1 MAETHIHEPEKKK
14 KHIAQ
19 IQQVIM
25 NLCTNAYHAMG
36 DAPGVL
42 TVGLSEIEVSE
53 LESIPDLNRVT
64 GKYLKLEIKDT
75 GHGMDPKIMERIFD
89 PYFTTKKVG
98 KGTGLGLA
106 VVDGILKNH
115 QGFIKAFSQKGQGS
129 TFQVFLPI
137 TEQAES
143 EKVPEKKKLPLSMGT
158 EQIML
163 VDDEVDILVTLEE
176 ILERL
181 GYRMTG
187 FKDGVSAFQ
196 AFEKDPDLF
205 DLIITDMTMPR
216 MTGDELSAQV
226 LKIRKNMPIIL
237 CTGFHENFTEALA
250 REMGIRK
257 YAEKPIMIQELSA
270 LIREILDN
278 KGE

>member
-1 MAETHIHEPEKKK
+1 
-14 KHIAQ
+14 
-19 IQQVIM
+19 M